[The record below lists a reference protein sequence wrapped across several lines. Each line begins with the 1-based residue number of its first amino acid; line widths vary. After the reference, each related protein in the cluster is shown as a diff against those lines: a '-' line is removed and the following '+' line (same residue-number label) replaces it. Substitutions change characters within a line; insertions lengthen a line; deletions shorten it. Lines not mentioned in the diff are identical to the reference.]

1 MNHTNQWGL
10 GLRKGTVLLVDHNP
24 DWPQAFAAEATRIRT
39 ALGPVVIDLQH
50 FGSTSIPTIRA
61 KPILDLLLGIADFD
75 QGPLLAPALAGIGY
89 DYVPHA
95 GVPNDHVFGKDVD
108 RTHLLHVVVHDGP
121 KWRRNLR
128 FRDRLLADPALA
140 QSYEALKDRLAVEFA
155 DSRAAYTDAKQQF
168 IDAAV
173 A

>member
-1 MNHTNQWGL
+1 MNDTNQWGL

-24 DWPQAFAAEATRIRT
+24 AWHHAFETEATLIRT

-89 DYVPHA
+89 DYFPHA
-95 GVPNDHVFGKDVD
+95 GVPNDHVFGKGMD
-108 RTHLLHVVVHDGP
+108 RTHLLHVVAHNGP
-121 KWRRNLR
+121 KWDRNIR

-155 DSRAAYTDAKQQF
+155 DNRAAYTDAKQQF

>member
-1 MNHTNQWGL
+1 MNDTDQWGL

-24 DWPQAFAAEATRIRT
+24 AWSQAFTAEAARIRA
-39 ALGPVVIDLQH
+39 ALGPMVIDLQH

-75 QGPLLAPALAGIGY
+75 RGPLLAPALAAIGY

-95 GVPNDHVFGKDVD
+95 GVPNDHIFGKGAD
-108 RTHLLHVVVHDGP
+108 RTHLLHVVAYDGP
-121 KWRRNLR
+121 NWRRNIR
-128 FRDRLLADPALA
+128 FRDRLLANPALA
-140 QSYEALKDRLAVEFA
+140 QSYETLKDHLAVEFA
-155 DSRAAYTDAKQQF
+155 DNRPAYTDAKQEF

>member
-1 MNHTNQWGL
+1 MNDTNQWGL

-24 DWPQAFAAEATRIRT
+24 AWDDAFAAEATRIRQ

-61 KPILDLLLGIADFD
+61 KPILDLLLGIADFE
-75 QGPLLAPALAGIGY
+75 QGPLLAPALANIGY

-95 GVPNDHVFGKDVD
+95 GVPDDHIFGKGVD
-108 RTHLLHVVVHDGP
+108 RTHLLHVVAHDGP
-121 KWRRNLR
+121 KWHRNLR
-128 FRDRLLADPALA
+128 FRDRMLADPALA
-140 QSYEALKDRLAVEFA
+140 RDYEALKARLAMEFA
-155 DSRAAYTDAKQQF
+155 DNRAAYTDAKQQF